1 MKIKILITFLL
12 FTGIFNI
19 TNAQETIKTLG
30 VDGLLSPE
38 DVGDIYYKDTNNYF
52 TNFLG
57 EWLYDDGTTYFKVTF
72 IKMEHVRMGPTNIY
86 RDKLGCEYLLKVNG
100 ITIYD
105 TYGANSN
112 ISTSSIGNY
121 IVGTG
126 VYEFAPNKIEMFYS
140 EPPLNGGCQ
149 RYASGNLLLEYTPIL
164 GSADELLWTRTNNQ
178 LYGDTTECNDGTQM
192 DTSEFLIPATMVLV
206 KQ

>member
-1 MKIKILITFLL
+1 MKTKILITVLF
-12 FTGIFNI
+12 FTGVFNI
-19 TNAQETIKTLG
+19 INAQETIKTLG
-30 VDGLLSPE
+30 VDGFPE
-38 DVGDIYYKDTNNYF
+38 ATDTGDIYYKDVNNYF

-72 IKMEHVRMGPTNIY
+72 IKMERVRMGPTNTY
-86 RDKLGCEYLLKVNG
+86 HDKLGCEYLLKING
-100 ITIYD
+100 ITMYD

-112 ISTSSIGNY
+112 INTSSIANH

-126 VYEFAPNKIEMFYS
+126 VYDYRPNKIDLTYR
-140 EPPLNGGCQ
+140 EPPLNGGCH

-164 GSADELLWTRTNNQ
+164 GSADELIWTRTNNQ

-206 KQ
+206 EQ